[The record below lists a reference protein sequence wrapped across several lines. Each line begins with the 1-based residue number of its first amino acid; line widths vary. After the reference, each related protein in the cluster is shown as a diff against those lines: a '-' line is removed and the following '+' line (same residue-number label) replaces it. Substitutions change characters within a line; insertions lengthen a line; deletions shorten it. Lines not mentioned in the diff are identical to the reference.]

1 MSDKEHSLRR
11 EIDSERLALL
21 ERLQNGLEIPMLVLA
36 FVWLALFI
44 VETIWGAS
52 PLVRA
57 TGNVIWGLFVFEFVL
72 GFTLAPRKLD
82 YLGHNWLKGI
92 ALLAPALRV
101 FRIVRILRLARLSR
115 AAGMT
120 RGLRLLRVLSSINR
134 GMRALG
140 ASMSRRGFG
149 YALALTLIV
158 TLAGAAGMYAFESDL
173 PGGRGLSSYGA
184 ALWWTAMIMTTM
196 GSEYW
201 PQTAEG
207 RVLCFLLALYS
218 FGVFGYVTA
227 TLATFFIG
235 SDAESDQAE
244 IANARS
250 INALRKEIEALRE
263 EVLKMNHGE
272 RRE

>member
-1 MSDKEHSLRR
+1 MNGKEQGPLRQQ
-11 EIDSERLALL
+11 IDSERQALL
-21 ERLQNGLEIPMLVLA
+21 ERLQDLLEIPMVVLA

-44 VETIWGAS
+44 IEVIWGAS
-52 PLVRA
+52 PLVRVA
-57 TGNVIWGLFVFEFVL
+57 GDVIWVLFVFEFVL
-72 GFTLAPRKLD
+72 GFTLAPGKLA
-82 YLGHNWLKGI
+82 YLEHNWLKGI

-101 FRIVRILRLARLSR
+101 FRILRILRLARLSR

-149 YALALTLIV
+149 YAVVLTLIV
-158 TLAGAAGMYAFESDL
+158 TLAGAAGMYTFEGGL
-173 PGGRGLSSYGA
+173 PGGRGLDSYGE

-235 SDAESDQAE
+235 SDAENETELPSAK
-244 IANARS
+244 S
-250 INALRKEIEALRE
+250 INALRKEIEALHE
-263 EVLKMNHGE
+263 EIKTINHGGH
-272 RRE
+272 RE

>member
-1 MSDKEHSLRR
+1 MNGEEHEPLQR
-11 EIDSERLALL
+11 EIDSERQALL
-21 ERLQNGLEIPMLVLA
+21 ERLQGWLEIPMLVLA

-44 VETIWGAS
+44 IEVVWGVSPVLSVAGHAIW
-52 PLVRA
+52 V
-57 TGNVIWGLFVFEFVL
+57 LFIFEFVL

-82 YLGHNWLKGI
+82 YLKYNWLKAV
-92 ALLAPALRV
+92 ALLAPALRIFRMV
-101 FRIVRILRLARLSR
+101 RIVRLARLSR

-149 YALALTLIV
+149 YVVLLTLIV
-158 TLAGAAGMYAFESDL
+158 TLAGAAGMYAFESNMPD
-173 PGGRGLSSYGA
+173 GRGLDSYGT

-207 RVLCFLLALYS
+207 RVLCFVLALYS

-227 TLATFFIG
+227 TLATFFID
-235 SDAESDQAE
+235 SDAENDEAGV
-244 IANARS
+244 ADAKS
-250 INALRKEIEALRE
+250 INGLRKEIKALRE
-263 EVLKMNHGE
+263 EIRLKKD
-272 RRE
+272 